1 MTGSVPRALPFLGL
15 DDLARAADRLEG
27 VRRAELATGDRVL
40 VATRNSVY
48 ALERLADGEFRVAGG
63 FFLRTRGGPVKLA
76 VSGCTAGGRA
86 LFVDLVAAP
95 GLFLEFA
102 DGTRTTRILDVRR
115 LPGGGAG

>member
-1 MTGSVPRALPFLGL
+1 MLGL

-27 VRRAELATGDRVL
+27 VRRDELGPGDRLL

-48 ALERLADGEFRVAGG
+48 SLERLPDGAFRVAGG
-63 FFLRTRGGPVKLA
+63 FFLRTQGGPVRLA
-76 VSGCTAGGRA
+76 VSGCTVGGRA

-95 GLFLEFA
+95 GLFLEFG

-115 LPGGGAG
+115 LPRADAAA